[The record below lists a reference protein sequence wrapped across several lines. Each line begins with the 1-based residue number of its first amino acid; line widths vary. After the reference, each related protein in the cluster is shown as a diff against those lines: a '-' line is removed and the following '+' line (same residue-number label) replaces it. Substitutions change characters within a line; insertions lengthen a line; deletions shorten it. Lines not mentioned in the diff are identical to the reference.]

1 MSKNR
6 QNMAS
11 NALMNKEQLNVLYKE
26 YNRKRGK
33 LYSTLQGKGLV
44 YGGYIPKTPYEEFR
58 NNFLGAYGKLVD
70 RGVTPSTTEVLKEMI
85 NNELYTASDLEV
97 KRDTHV
103 VMKEK
108 EKEDRVYDINPEVL
122 RAYGGLL
129 KKKEDIDDFDLM
141 QVPERY
147 RKDTQDLIELR
158 LAIHK
163 ENLRLKEKGVKTEDR
178 IKKIG
183 QMFFGSPE

>member
-11 NALMNKEQLNVLYKE
+11 GALMSKEQLNVLYKE

-44 YGGYIPKTPYEEFR
+44 YGGSIPKTPYEEFSS
-58 NNFLGAYGKLVD
+58 NFLGAYGKLVD
-70 RGVTPSTTEVLKEMI
+70 RGMTPTTTEVLKEMI
-85 NNELYTASDLEV
+85 DNELYTASDLEV
-97 KRDTHV
+97 KRDTEV
-103 VMKEK
+103 KTEEK
-108 EKEDRVYDINPEVL
+108 TYNINSEVL
-122 RAYGGLL
+122 RAYGGFL
-129 KKKEDIDDFDLM
+129 KTKEDIDNFDLM

-147 RKDTQDLIELR
+147 RKDTEELIALR
-158 LAIHK
+158 LAIHE
-163 ENLRLKEKGVKTEDR
+163 ENLRLKLKGVKTEDR